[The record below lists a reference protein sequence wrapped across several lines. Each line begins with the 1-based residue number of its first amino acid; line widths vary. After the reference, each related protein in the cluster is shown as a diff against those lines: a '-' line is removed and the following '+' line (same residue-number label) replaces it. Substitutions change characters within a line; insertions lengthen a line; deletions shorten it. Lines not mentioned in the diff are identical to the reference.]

1 MRPEPEGVAP
11 MSDLALLAQLPE
23 VTSVVRGSL
32 AGVFLDG
39 VEAADGETVAAVMGF
54 VASSLLRAGEDL
66 GLGALRRI
74 SVAGEAAACVVV
86 VRADD
91 VIAMRV
97 DPPRA
102 VVTVEKHLDNSL
114 QGRG

>member
-1 MRPEPEGVAP
+1 
-11 MSDLALLAQLPE
+11 MSDLSPIAKLPD

-39 VEAADGETVAAVMGF
+39 LEAADGETVAAVMGF
-54 VASSLLRAGEDL
+54 VSSTLLGAGADL

-74 SVAGEAAACVVV
+74 SVAGETRACVVV

-91 VIAMRV
+91 VIAVQV
-97 DPPRA
+97 DPPRSIA
-102 VVTVEKHLDNSL
+102 SVEKHLDHSL
-114 QGRG
+114 QGQG